1 MPNIFDIQQE
11 IEEPVT
17 VSKKQASPLAGFIA
31 ATISLAFLAVT
42 APIYIHLLVEIVNWS
57 WNLI

>member
-11 IEEPVT
+11 IEEPVIT
-17 VSKKQASPLAGFIA
+17 SKKQASPLAGFIA

-42 APIYIHLLVEIVNWS
+42 APIYIHLLLEIVNWS